1 MSDKSIVTQSQLG
14 PLKLALAQDGDS
26 LAYHVNDSLSKAH
39 GMVVLNGPNP
49 DAYGNDLSCYRD
61 SNDDI
66 VGTKMMLFTVQGV
79 NYFCP
84 AISAGAVPGQN
95 VSTGV
100 TIDMTTLLQP
110 GANSWITDYA
120 SAATEDAQLI
130 MSGLMLPHTQEA
142 YWEAHG
148 GIRALVQTTLDSQNH
163 IVGTHVIEIIV
174 NQSKLQIPATTRLGG
189 PAQPPKITLN
199 PYDQNS
205 VAGDGQGQ
213 PDVWMSATAIG
224 TGPITFQW
232 QYSSTKDFAAS
243 TNIALNAPF
252 TNGYIVVASDS
263 LYPPVPPLVGWVG
276 TSNVSTTVRFVLTS
290 GGETGLQPVFYIRC
304 KFSNAGGDRYTSP
317 ALIQASDSTK
327 WLCTVVYE
335 RGFISKEV
343 YDADVHYARKHMSR
357 VTREG
362 YDVWAYPLAKRIR
375 KDDLLLRLV
384 APYVRA
390 WACHMAYLDGALP
403 STSLFG
409 WTVFNVVR
417 KMCSAVGYTR
427 RALLRLKSA
436 YTCWTH

>member
-26 LAYHVNDSLSKAH
+26 LAYHINDSLSKAH

-49 DAYGNDLSCYRD
+49 DAYGNDLSCYKD

-79 NYFCP
+79 NYYCP
-84 AISAGAVPGQN
+84 AISAGAIPGQSVN
-95 VSTGV
+95 TGV
-100 TIDMTTLLQP
+100 TIDMTSLLQP

-120 SAATEDAQLI
+120 STSTEDAQLI
-130 MSGLMLPHTQEA
+130 MSGLLLPHTQEA

-148 GIRALVQTTLDSQNH
+148 GIRALAQTTLDSQGH

-174 NQSKLQIPATTRLGG
+174 NQAKLQIPATTRLGG
-189 PAQPPKITLN
+189 PSQPPRITLN

-213 PDVWMSATAIG
+213 PDVYMTATAIG
-224 TGPITFQW
+224 TGPITYQW
-232 QYSSTKDFAAS
+232 QYCLTPTGTYVD
-243 TNIALNAPF
+243 IALGVAF
-252 TNGYIVVASDS
+252 TNGYSVVANDA
-263 LYPPVPPLVGWVG
+263 LYPPSTPVGDVG
-276 TSNVSTTVRFVLTS
+276 SSNVSTTVRFTITS

-304 KFSNAGGDRYTSP
+304 KFINAGGDRYTAP

-327 WLCTVVYE
+327 WLCTVIYE
-335 RGFISKEV
+335 MGFISKEV
-343 YDADVHYARKHMSR
+343 YDADVRYARRHMSR

-362 YDVWAYPLAKRIR
+362 YDVWAYPLSNRIR

-390 WACHMAYLDGALP
+390 WACHMAYLDGTLP
-403 STSLFG
+403 STSIFG

-427 RALLRLKSA
+427 RALLRLKSVTPA
-436 YTCWTH
+436 